1 MKAHQLR
8 ELAIDWLMTE
18 YPGSIIVT
26 ELSVSDWGG
35 ALIDVA
41 AITESEIVGVEIKG
55 EGDSPARLEL
65 QGHVY
70 GRVARRMWLLA
81 DESIQDK
88 CHAKCPGGW
97 GRLEVWE
104 GAVRPLNRAQKQ
116 IGMQKVKATKAS
128 GFSSYER
135 PVYARDDSQY
145 DPDTA
150 GEERAL
156 CPWSMCGTLWRDEL
170 YDIARLHRVQTV
182 GRANV
187 LPLTEAITNQLPMP
201 VIHAAMI
208 DQLRRRVWR
217 KPVIDTRKISTKRPV
232 QGTML

>member
-1 MKAHQLR
+1 MA
-8 ELAIDWLMTE
+8 
-18 YPGSIIVT
+18 
-26 ELSVSDWGG
+26 DWGG

-41 AITESEIVGVEIKG
+41 AITETEIVGVEIKG

-81 DESIQDK
+81 DESIQAK
-88 CHAKCPGGW
+88 CFAKCPSGW
-97 GRLEVWE
+97 GRLEIWE
-104 GAVRPLNRAQKQ
+104 GAVRPLNRAKKRV
-116 IGMQKVKATKAS
+116 GEEAVKATRTHPAYNRAV
-128 GFSSYER
+128 YE
-135 PVYARDDSQY
+135 RDDSTY

-170 YDIARLHRVQTV
+170 YDIARLHRVQTA

-187 LPLTEAITNQLPMP
+187 LPLTEAITSQLPMP

-208 DQLRRRVWR
+208 DQLRRRIWR
-217 KPVIDTRKISTKRPV
+217 KPVIDDRNPSEKRPV
-232 QGTML
+232 QKAML

>member
-1 MKAHQLR
+1 MKAAELR
-8 ELAIDWLMTE
+8 DLAIAWLASE

-41 AITESEIVGVEIKG
+41 AITETEIVGVEIKG
-55 EGDSPARLEL
+55 EGDSPSRLEL

-81 DESIQDK
+81 DVSIQEK
-88 CHAKCPGGW
+88 CFAKCPGGW

-104 GAVRPLNRAQKQ
+104 GAVRPLNRAKKQ
-116 IGMQKVKATKAS
+116 IGTEKVKATKANAY
-128 GFSSYER
+128 SSYER
-135 PVYARDDSQY
+135 PIYGRDDSRY

-170 YDIARLHRVQTV
+170 YDIARLHRVKTV

-208 DQLRRRVWR
+208 DQLRRRIWR
-217 KPVIDTRKISTKRPV
+217 KPVIDNRQQSEKRLV
-232 QGTML
+232 QKAML

>member
-1 MKAHQLR
+1 MKANELR
-8 ELAIDWLMTE
+8 ELAINWLRAE
-18 YPGSIIVT
+18 YPNSIIVT
-26 ELSVSDWGG
+26 ELSVSVWGG

-41 AITESEIVGVEIKG
+41 AITETEIVGVEIKG
-55 EGDSPARLEL
+55 EGDSPTRLEL

-81 DESIQDK
+81 DESIQAK
-88 CHAKCPGGW
+88 CFAKCPSGW
-97 GRLEVWE
+97 GRLEVWD
-104 GAVRPLNRAQKQ
+104 GAVRPFNRAKKRV
-116 IGMQKVKATKAS
+116 GEEAVKATSKHPGYKRAV
-128 GFSSYER
+128 YE
-135 PVYARDDSQY
+135 RDDSQY

-201 VIHAAMI
+201 VIHSAMI

-217 KPVIDTRKISTKRPV
+217 KPVIDNRQPSEKRPV
-232 QGTML
+232 QGAML